1 MEKLTRSVIARSAAT
16 WQSLKIAAVSFG
28 NLATLRD
35 LKAVAGPAPIDPQRC
50 PGRTLSRRILRM
62 DTIGAGLVLTVSFWL
77 LGCAGPLKQQARTV
91 RVAPVSQQHKLNET
105 LQGVAYVLLAEASTG
120 QEQHRYAVSDSS
132 DKSDSLV
139 RALKEYSPRSCL
151 PPGRRGG
158 GDLLLLP
165 LKDKPARDS
174 PFDENLEVFSFTDLT
189 NSLNEK
195 GASEKHAE
203 MRDFY
208 QKNGMFRKSDL
219 QFLGK
224 VIGADY
230 FILPCLSDVRR
241 WGTSRFSIFG
251 LKVINTQLIGVVVSM
266 EIWDTKTG
274 YKVFSAT
281 SDVTI
286 ATERISES
294 PISIDEAFRSA
305 WFGIIEQLPYP
316 SSTIQQRK

>member
-16 WQSLKIAAVSFG
+16 WQSLKIATVSFG

-35 LKAVAGPAPIDPQRC
+35 LKAVAGKIV
-50 PGRTLSRRILRM
+50 
-62 DTIGAGLVLTVSFWL
+62 LVLTVSFWL

-91 RVAPVSQQHKLNET
+91 RVAPVSQQYKLNET

-120 QEQHRYAVSDSS
+120 QEQHRYAVSDS
-132 DKSDSLV
+132 LV
-139 RALKEYSPRSCL
+139 RALKEYRKNS
-151 PPGRRGG
+151 

-165 LKDKPARDS
+165 LKDKPARDR
-174 PFDENLEVFSFTDLT
+174 PFGENLEVFSFTDLA

-274 YKVFSAT
+274 HKVFSAA

-316 SSTIQQRK
+316 SSTIQQRPNAVRHPAEKTP